1 MEHKHLRREKKL
13 PERKEGENV
22 FGGERNGT
30 DFHTFNFS
38 HQHLIP
44 IEDEKD
50 EKQENGKEIYKK
62 LFNSNLF
69 FGENLQHFF
78 LF

>member
-1 MEHKHLRREKKL
+1 MENKHLRREKKL

-50 EKQENGKEIYKK
+50 EKQENGEERTKFSIRTK
-62 LFNSNLF
+62 LVFR
-69 FGENLQHFF
+69 
-78 LF
+78 

>member
-1 MEHKHLRREKKL
+1 MENKHLCREKSCRN
-13 PERKEGENV
+13 ERKGENV

-50 EKQENGKEIYKK
+50 EKQEIGRKEQN
-62 LFNSNLF
+62 FQ
-69 FGENLQHFF
+69 FGENLQHF
-78 LF
+78 